1 MSKKTSYE
9 LTSVSFRFASEQV
22 RQLALLGMVYGGQTR
37 ALSVALDRLYRT
49 TLAENAAFAELAAA
63 GVQPDELDPDDEGR
77 GD

>member
-1 MSKKTSYE
+1 M
-9 LTSVSFRFASEQV
+9 
-22 RQLALLGMVYGGQTR
+22 ALLGMVYGGQTR